1 MPKRKISLPA
11 HVEYWSILNENGD
24 LDHDLEPKIPKRNL
38 LKLYRTLLLTRE
50 FEERMMRMQRQGR
63 LGTMVPSRGQEAA
76 SLGSCYALRKS
87 DWVVPY
93 FRETAALLW
102 RGWKME
108 QFILYYGGYG
118 EGFYIPKDNNDLP
131 PSIPVATQILHA
143 VGLAWAAKLK
153 GDDCVVL
160 CYFGDGAT
168 SQGDFHEAL
177 NFASVYQVPV
187 IFFCQNNQYAISLPV
202 DRQTHSKTLA
212 QKSLAYDLPGLQ
224 ADGND
229 LLAVY
234 AATAEAVE
242 RARKGKGP
250 TLIEAVTY
258 RLSVHTTADDPLR
271 YRSAEEVRKWE
282 RGDPLPRF
290 RRYLEEK
297 SLIDEKKIR
306 GWLTEIREEIQE
318 AVQKAEAQMNGNP
331 LDMFDYT
338 YAELPAPLREQKEEL
353 AEFLKMTRIS
363 GTGC

>member
-1 MPKRKISLPA
+1 MPKRKSNLA
-11 HVEYWSILNENGD
+11 SHVEYWSILNEDGD
-24 LDHDLEPKIPKRNL
+24 LDIDLEPKIPKEHL
-38 LKLYRTLLLTRE
+38 LKLYRILLLTRE
-50 FEERMMRMQRQGR
+50 FEKRMVRLQRQGR

-93 FRETAALLW
+93 FRETAGLLW

-108 QFILYYGGYG
+108 QFVLYYGGYG
-118 EGFYIPKDNNDLP
+118 KGFYIPKTNNDLP

-153 GDDCVVL
+153 GDDSVAL

-177 NFASVYQVPV
+177 NFASVYQLPV

-212 QKSLAYDLPGLQ
+212 QKSLAYDFPGLQ

-234 AATAEAVE
+234 AATAEAVG

-250 TLIEAVTY
+250 TLIEAITY

-297 SLIDEKKIR
+297 GLIDEKKIQ
-306 GWLTEIREEIQE
+306 GWLMEIRGEIQE
-318 AVQKAEAQMNGNP
+318 AVQKAEAQMKSNP
-331 LDMFDYT
+331 LDMFDYI
-338 YAELPAPLREQKEEL
+338 YAEPTAPLRAQKEEL
-353 AEFLKMTRIS
+353 AEFLKITRMS
-363 GTGC
+363 ETNH